1 MLKVKVKNIMARGV
15 GLLCRLRSKL
25 KVGRCCCT
33 DCAEGSLRF
42 AGGMDNQGRV
52 VLRRAGEPADR
63 LLGVDGRFYC
73 HDRRDRYRTQVRP
86 LHSGCLRHSGF
97 IYVCGLFQFCRDF
110 LFDLFGPGLSLEIET
125 AAHIHVLRFDAAC
138 RCCLESMMDE
148 GMIRVS
154 FREFLWR
161 IIT

>member
-1 MLKVKVKNIMARGV
+1 MARGV

-33 DCAEGSLRF
+33 DCDEGSLRF

-73 HDRRDRYRTQVRP
+73 HDRRGRYRHRYVRYIRAVCAIRD
-86 LHSGCLRHSGF
+86 LFTCADFFSFAVISSSIFSG
-97 IYVCGLFQFCRDF
+97 RDF
-110 LFDLFGPGLSLEIET
+110 RWKLKLPLIFMYCGSMPH
-125 AAHIHVLRFDAAC
+125 AAVVLNR
-138 RCCLESMMDE
+138 
-148 GMIRVS
+148 
-154 FREFLWR
+154 
-161 IIT
+161 

>member
-1 MLKVKVKNIMARGV
+1 MARGV

-33 DCAEGSLRF
+33 DCDEGSLRF

-73 HDRRDRYRTQVRP
+73 HDRRDRIVHRYVRYI
-86 LHSGCLRHSGF
+86 RA
-97 IYVCGLFQFCRDF
+97 VCAIRDLFTCADIFQFCRDL